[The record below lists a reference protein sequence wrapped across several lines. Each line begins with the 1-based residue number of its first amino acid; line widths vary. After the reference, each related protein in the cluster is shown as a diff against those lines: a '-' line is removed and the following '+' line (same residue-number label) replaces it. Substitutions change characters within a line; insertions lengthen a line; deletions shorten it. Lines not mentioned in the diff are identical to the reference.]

1 MQVERGATAHRPDAL
16 DGDRGRLRRPTPRSN
31 GTEAG
36 LSDAVSADNVAE
48 NEPIFSFCLQSRLNT
63 FMRALRAFRA
73 LDRGVERL
81 PQTEIGEHLIQRLL
95 GNTHIFSRD
104 PVLLEPRTHVG
115 IETLEDFVR
124 TRILR
129 IEVDTGLCAPHW
141 KVEGCGLQ
149 SHRAR

>member
-63 FMRALRAFRA
+63 FMRALLAFRA

-81 PQTEIGEHLIQRLL
+81 PQTEIGALLLQRLL
-95 GNTHIFSRD
+95 ANNNIFRRG
-104 PVLLEPRTHVG
+104 PVLIEPRPPVAVG
-115 IETLEDFVR
+115 KLEDSVR
-124 TRILR
+124 TS
-129 IEVDTGLCAPHW
+129 T
-141 KVEGCGLQ
+141 
-149 SHRAR
+149 